1 MATTAHHKFPV
12 PDPSDEVRKVRVHMK
27 ALADDIDAKV
37 KKITYGQAGTAYPAS
52 PRDGDIHLTYVDP
65 TPVAPAPPPV
75 VADEPV
81 GPGEPYLTEPATLAA
96 PKRTR
101 KATG

>member
-27 ALADDIDAKV
+27 ALADAIDAGTP
-37 KKITYGQAGTAYPAS
+37 KITHGTAGDPLPTA
-52 PRDGDIHLTYVDP
+52 PREGDIHLTYLPSAVLA
-65 TPVAPAPPPV
+65 APAPPP
-75 VADEPV
+75 ADTSV
-81 GPGEPYLTEPATLAA
+81 AA

>member
-12 PDPSDEVRKVRVHMK
+12 PDPSDEVRKVRQHI
-27 ALADDIDAKV
+27 ASLADSIDAKV
-37 KKITYGQAGTAYPAS
+37 PKITYGVAGAARPTA
-52 PRDGDIHLTYVDP
+52 PREGDIHLTYLATAVSP
-65 TPVAPAPPPV
+65 APPAPAPP
-75 VADEPV
+75 AD
-81 GPGEPYLTEPATLAA
+81 ATVAA